1 MIEKSPPAMIER
13 PKMPRA
19 TWDAL
24 RSHIIRERLRKKQE
38 HEQNQEVRLLNE
50 IPQSNSQP
58 AKYIKTESTKTTPTY
73 LSTFN
78 SSLKGKKWKEN
89 IKRSKKH

>member
-1 MIEKSPPAMIER
+1 MVEKLPPAMIER

-38 HEQNQEVRLLNE
+38 HEQNQEVRLSSE
-50 IPQSNSQP
+50 IRQSNDQ
-58 AKYIKTESTKTTPTY
+58 
-73 LSTFN
+73 
-78 SSLKGKKWKEN
+78 
-89 IKRSKKH
+89 

>member
-1 MIEKSPPAMIER
+1 MIKLVQLLALGVMIEKSPPAMIER

-38 HEQNQEVRLLNE
+38 HEQNQEVRL
-50 IPQSNSQP
+50 SNKTPRSY
-58 AKYIKTESTKTTPTY
+58 AK
-73 LSTFN
+73 
-78 SSLKGKKWKEN
+78 
-89 IKRSKKH
+89 RA

>member
-1 MIEKSPPAMIER
+1 MVEKLPSVMIER

-38 HEQNQEVRLLNE
+38 HEQNQEVRLSFYLAIIKLIRIFLCKQEGLNRL
-50 IPQSNSQP
+50 
-58 AKYIKTESTKTTPTY
+58 A
-73 LSTFN
+73 
-78 SSLKGKKWKEN
+78 
-89 IKRSKKH
+89 

>member
-1 MIEKSPPAMIER
+1 MVEKLPSVMIER

-38 HEQNQEVRLLNE
+38 HEQNQEVVYKLQLV
-50 IPQSNSQP
+50 
-58 AKYIKTESTKTTPTY
+58 YI
-73 LSTFN
+73 LD
-78 SSLKGKKWKEN
+78 
-89 IKRSKKH
+89 SK

>member
-1 MIEKSPPAMIER
+1 MVEKLPSVMIER

-38 HEQNQEVRLLNE
+38 HEQNQEVGY
-50 IPQSNSQP
+50 
-58 AKYIKTESTKTTPTY
+58 K
-73 LSTFN
+73 LS
-78 SSLKGKKWKEN
+78 LVD
-89 IKRSKKH
+89 ILVSK